1 MEQLLWFDVERRYLN
16 YREEVGRQ
24 LAELR
29 IKKGMTTQQVAE
41 NAGITSNNVCKI
53 EQGRYNV
60 GIDILG
66 KVATTLGATIKIEE
80 TKQVSFFFLHTSC
93 LGSSAK
99 IQCDLL
105 LLLAN
110 MLTLCPALDTM

>member
-1 MEQLLWFDVERRYLN
+1 MN

-41 NAGITSNNVCKI
+41 NAGITSNNMCKI

-66 KVATTLGATIKIEE
+66 KVATALGATIKIEE
-80 TKQVSFFFLHTSC
+80 TK
-93 LGSSAK
+93 
-99 IQCDLL
+99 
-105 LLLAN
+105 
-110 MLTLCPALDTM
+110 

>member
-1 MEQLLWFDVERRYLN
+1 MN

-41 NAGITSNNVCKI
+41 NAGITSSNVGKI

-60 GIDILG
+60 GVDILG
-66 KVATTLGATIKIEE
+66 KVATALGATIKIEE
-80 TKQVSFFFLHTSC
+80 TK
-93 LGSSAK
+93 
-99 IQCDLL
+99 
-105 LLLAN
+105 
-110 MLTLCPALDTM
+110 